1 MKVRRILIG
10 LSLFCATI
18 AAALAVSGSATAQ
31 DSGSVLRIGW
41 AQDAGTLNPFTG
53 LDEEDYNVWAMN
65 WDLLVNFDPK
75 DLSPAPGIAK
85 SWTVSDDKKTITFKL
100 DPNAKWSDGKPITSA
115 DVKWSLDV
123 LGDNGVLFTN
133 YTSNVT
139 KIDTPDP
146 TTVVVHTRRPDAR
159 IIGGLFIYIL
169 PKHVWGKVPLKE
181 LTGTYKPP
189 LPLVGSGPYT
199 VTDFERP
206 RDEVV
211 DVEPVDVARGGGE
224 HLVELVGAPVVEGA
238 AQVLPAVG

>member
-123 LGDNGVLFTN
+123 LGDNGVL
-133 YTSNVT
+133 
-139 KIDTPDP
+139 
-146 TTVVVHTRRPDAR
+146 
-159 IIGGLFIYIL
+159 
-169 PKHVWGKVPLKE
+169 
-181 LTGTYKPP
+181 
-189 LPLVGSGPYT
+189 
-199 VTDFERP
+199 
-206 RDEVV
+206 
-211 DVEPVDVARGGGE
+211 
-224 HLVELVGAPVVEGA
+224 
-238 AQVLPAVG
+238 